1 MIIVPQPACLCR
13 PLSPARRNRDG
24 NVAVTMPLRSEGN
37 FHQILPIEMH
47 QAIHGAFN
55 PAATALAPPLA
66 MVPAATSPRAD
77 VDNFDGLS
85 RHRSDCNFGCI
96 DY

>member
-1 MIIVPQPACLCR
+1 
-13 PLSPARRNRDG
+13 
-24 NVAVTMPLRSEGN
+24 
-37 FHQILPIEMH
+37 MH
-47 QAIHGAFN
+47 QAIHGTFN
-55 PAATALAPPLA
+55 PAATALAELLA
-66 MVPAATSPRAD
+66 MVPAATSPRTD